1 MATEDITLAIKLD
14 DVKNALRQLPSLTAK
29 EFTAMEKVA
38 SKTLRQI
45 DKEAVKAIKDAE
57 KAAEKAQAA
66 LEKAAEEQ
74 MQSVQRVGDMFTG
87 GLMGDLEDVTKAFG
101 PVGLAA
107 IAAAG
112 GIMTAVTAVGA
123 LGTAIVAI
131 QDKAEDTID
140 RLEELGK
147 ADLVTEEQRKN
158 VDLAKAAFES
168 MDLAIGKLAINL
180 ADNFSP
186 DIQQAARNITTLTD
200 RIDSFL
206 YSIRDRSLLE
216 ELAVSFVVVRD
227 TVADVQFPLEVLAK
241 AFGMLQE
248 ATTGSRGAF
257 GDWGYAQIEARK
269 AAAAAATGIDRQR
282 DSLEDLSLEGQQA
295 QAWIE
300 GLAIAYDDEE
310 KKTQKS
316 KKAHDERKKALETE
330 QKAQEEY
337 VRILKEATSDQET
350 EEMKLLRAHVERSEA
365 AKKAITDETALAKAL
380 AVINARLYR
389 DWDKLET
396 DRQNKADEG
405 RKKQL
410 EAAKK
415 ENELYQSWVAQRNQK
430 EIELAEKT
438 FQIKLEAGQALL
450 DAIQKE
456 AEEEEKAFLAVID
469 TISGLVGPVMGLAN
483 TIADLSRQRL
493 AQIRDERAALRE
505 QIEEATGY
513 ERTRLEQKLRGLD
526 EEEAAYKRAA
536 LVAFR
541 IRQAAAISE
550 TIVNGVVAASR
561 ALAELGPVA
570 GGIAAGIIAAGTTA
584 NVALIAAESPKFHT
598 GLDPSETP
606 AILTRGEGV
615 ANARAMSQPG
625 FADELRA
632 ANAGLFSPVSAP
644 VVIALNDRVLAQ
656 LDARTR
662 RIRGRDYGSRTMVRL
677 GSANHYMGG

>member
-1 MATEDITLAIKLD
+1 MATEDISLRIKLD
-14 DVKNALRQLPSLTAK
+14 DVAKALRTIPTLTEK
-29 EFTAMEKVA
+29 EFREVEKKA
-38 SKTLRQI
+38 GKSLRQI
-45 DKEAVKAIKDAE
+45 GKDAEKAIKDAE

-74 MQSVQRVGDMFTG
+74 IQSVQRVGDMFTG

-282 DSLEDLSLEGQQA
+282 DSLEELTLEGQKA
-295 QAWIE
+295 QAEIE

-337 VRILKEATSDQET
+337 ARILKEATSDQET

-380 AVINARLYR
+380 AAINARLYR

-513 ERTRLEQKLRGLD
+513 EKARLEQKLRGLD

-632 ANAGLFSPVSAP
+632 ANAGLPSPVAAP